1 MLTAFNYYE
10 PEEEKRIQKG
20 MKDSPFFQIELEIAE
35 RFSKS
40 HPSPNIS
47 KGNCIVCGGNKIS
60 CFYEKWG
67 VRYLRCNDC
76 HSIMADV
83 KEEDTAEYI
92 QTKELLEIR
101 LADVY
106 QKDGTESRKQKW
118 EELLDWLRYR
128 TFRYCGRNVG
138 FSVLDYGNRW
148 KGFSQ
153 LLQESTLCGKYELR
167 DSILMDREQ
176 DEDKMTEPVDLILA
190 LDYIQQKVKPV
201 QFFREVHNNL
211 KKNGLFILGVKAGS
225 GFDILTLRENN
236 KNTFPYEHVLM
247 PSKEGISIML
257 AQTGFELLEFTT
269 PGTFDLNYVKA
280 NKDGLAEDDYFMQ
293 YFLKTAT
300 PSAEADFQRFIQKS
314 GLSSYAQIIARRMD

>member
-10 PEEEKRIQKG
+10 PEEENRIQKG
-20 MKDSPFFQIELEIAE
+20 MKENSLFEQELKVAE
-35 RFSKS
+35 RFTRIHAKNSVERTS
-40 HPSPNIS
+40 
-47 KGNCIVCGGNKIS
+47 CVVCGSNKLLK
-60 CFYEKWG
+60 FYEKWG
-67 VRYLRCNDC
+67 VDYFRCADC
-76 HSIMADV
+76 SSIMAGV
-83 KEEDTAEYI
+83 QEEDVTEYVHL
-92 QTKELLEIR
+92 KEMKEIR
-101 LADVY
+101 LSDEN
-106 QKDGTESRKQKW
+106 QRIGSENRQQRWK
-118 EELLDWLRYR
+118 ELLDWLRYR
-128 TFRYCGRNVG
+128 TFRYCGRNTG
-138 FSVLDYGNRW
+138 LSILDYGNRW
-148 KGFSQ
+148 KGLSQ
-153 LLQESTLCGKYELR
+153 LFQKSTLCGQYELR
-167 DSILMDREQ
+167 DSILADEEQ
-176 DEDKMTEPVDLILA
+176 EKNTMVEPVDLILA

-236 KNTFPYEHVLM
+236 KNIFPYEHILM

-280 NKDGLAEDDYFMQ
+280 NIDGLAENDYFMQ

-314 GLSSYAQIIARRMD
+314 GLSSYAQVIARRMD